1 MGHHGRFG
9 LLRSMDAV
17 AVPRLAG
24 LSDCL
29 FLLVTRWFVFVALLS
44 SSDPAATLA
53 VGCCHRSH
61 SDSAVPRQSMGA
73 LYRRG
78 MQLQLQQEH
87 VVC

>member
-1 MGHHGRFG
+1 MGHRARVR
-9 LLRSMDAV
+9 LLLSMDAV

-24 LSDCL
+24 VSDCL
-29 FLLVTRWFVFVALLS
+29 FLLVTRWFAFVASLS
-44 SSDPAATLA
+44 SSDPTA
-53 VGCCHRSH
+53 GRCHRSH

-73 LYRRG
+73 LYRRR